1 MEVIM
6 SAIDMTPIQPK
17 ERISELDIVRG
28 LALFGILM
36 VNMSFFKYPVFFDR
50 YPTSFPP
57 GSDQF
62 FAWVIQIFFT
72 GKFYAI
78 FSFLFGLGFYIFME
92 RAEAKGLDLVPLY
105 KRRLLA
111 LLAFGSIHLFLL
123 WSGDILFT
131 YAIVGFLLLK
141 FRNKSNDS
149 IRKWIISLFVVS
161 FILNFLFG
169 LISGVGELFAGDKY
183 AFMMKDMIYGA
194 IPVYLEGS
202 LTELIGFRLINEVPY
217 VFIGLI
223 SWVPAVLAFFL
234 CGFYVG
240 RSGIIRDIPGNIP
253 LLRRVRNYGLSVGF
267 TIMLFY
273 VLIESGVLPVGILLR
288 PALLGATNYAASIF
302 IFPAYVSLAVLA
314 AQTDFGKKILTPVAA
329 AGRMALTNYL
339 TQTIIC
345 ITIFYGFGFGL
356 YGSVSATLGVLIV
369 VTIYLLQVVWSNL
382 WFRKFRF
389 GPMEWVWRTLT
400 YKRREPF
407 IK

>member
-1 MEVIM
+1 M

-240 RSGIIRDIPGNIP
+240 RSGIIRDIAADYAW
-253 LLRRVRNYGLSVGF
+253 RNS
-267 TIMLFY
+267 
-273 VLIESGVLPVGILLR
+273 
-288 PALLGATNYAASIF
+288 F
-302 IFPAYVSLAVLA
+302 I
-314 AQTDFGKKILTPVAA
+314 
-329 AGRMALTNYL
+329 
-339 TQTIIC
+339 
-345 ITIFYGFGFGL
+345 
-356 YGSVSATLGVLIV
+356 
-369 VTIYLLQVVWSNL
+369 
-382 WFRKFRF
+382 
-389 GPMEWVWRTLT
+389 
-400 YKRREPF
+400 
-407 IK
+407 

>member
-1 MEVIM
+1 MT
-6 SAIDMTPIQPK
+6 AIDMTPVQPK
-17 ERISELDIVRG
+17 ERINEIDIVRG
-28 LALFGILM
+28 IALFGILM

-62 FAWVIQIFFT
+62 FAWFIQIFFT

-92 RAEAKGLDLVPLY
+92 RVEAKGLELVPLY

-111 LLAFGSIHLFLL
+111 LLAFGSVHLFLV

-131 YAIVGFLLLK
+131 YAIVGFLLLS
-141 FRNKSNDS
+141 FRNKSIDS

-161 FILNFLFG
+161 LILNFLFG
-169 LISGVGELFAGDKY
+169 LISGVGEMFAGDKY
-183 AFMMKDMIYGA
+183 ALIMEDMIYGA

-223 SWVPAVLAFFL
+223 AWVPAVLAFFL
-234 CGFYVG
+234 CGLYVG
-240 RSGIIRDIPGNIP
+240 KSGIVKNIPGNIP
-253 LLRRVRNYGLSVGF
+253 LLRRVRNYGLPVGF
-267 TIMLFY
+267 TIMLIY

-302 IFPAYVSLAVLA
+302 IFPAYVSLIVLA
-314 AQTDFGKKILTPVAA
+314 AQTEFWKKILSPVAA

-339 TQTIIC
+339 TQTLIC
-345 ITIFYGFGFGL
+345 VTIFYGFGFGL
-356 YGSVSATLGVLIV
+356 YGSVSATQGVLIV
-369 VTIYLLQVVWSNL
+369 ITIYLLQVIWSNL
-382 WFRKFRF
+382 WFRKFRY
-389 GPMEWVWRTLT
+389 GPMEWFWRTLT
-400 YKRREPF
+400 YKKREPF